1 MDLFWGLYIN
11 FYFRSFKFMANY
23 ERNTITSKTISELRL
38 QVKQL
43 KQSYELL
50 KQDNK
55 TLMND
60 NTRLRKEVD
69 QWMKKSQENLRLSF
83 KHE

>member
-1 MDLFWGLYIN
+1 MAGVNWAGYQTGLRGREKN
-11 FYFRSFKFMANY
+11 
-23 ERNTITSKTISELRL
+23 EISPSGRI
-38 QVKQL
+38 
-43 KQSYELL
+43 L

>member
-1 MDLFWGLYIN
+1 
-11 FYFRSFKFMANY
+11 MANNDS
-23 ERNTITSKTISELRL
+23 NTITSKTISELRL

-50 KQDNK
+50 KQDKK
-55 TLMND
+55 TLMNE